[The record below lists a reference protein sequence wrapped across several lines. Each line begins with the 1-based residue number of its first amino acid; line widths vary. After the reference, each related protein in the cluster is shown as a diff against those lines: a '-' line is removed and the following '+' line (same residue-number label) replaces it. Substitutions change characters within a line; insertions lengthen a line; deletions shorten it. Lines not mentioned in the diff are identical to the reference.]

1 MDEAAPLRKNSSSP
15 FGKKNGRKSDDQKH
29 HVKSKKSKL
38 RLVAI
43 SIGAVLLFAGLSL
56 AGLLIYKSNT
66 NSSIDN
72 GRYQAVFL
80 SNGQVY
86 FGKLHTY
93 NGEYM
98 KLSNI
103 YYLQTKTTTD
113 TSSNNPQTT
122 SSQSDANVQLI
133 KLGSEIHG
141 PDDEMVIS
149 KDQILFFENLKKDSQ
164 VTKSIEKYNKPS

>member
-1 MDEAAPLRKNSSSP
+1 MDENVPVRANNANSTTRHAGHRPDGHKHAKPKN
-15 FGKKNGRKSDDQKH
+15 H
-29 HVKSKKSKL
+29 KL
-38 RLVAI
+38 KIIGI

-56 AGLLIYKSNT
+56 GVLLAYKSNT

-72 GRYQAVFL
+72 NRYQAVFL

-93 NGEYM
+93 NGSYM
-98 KLSNI
+98 KLNSI
-103 YYLQTKTTTD
+103 YYLQTK
-113 TSSNNPQTT
+113 SAAASENPQAT
-122 SSQSDANVQLI
+122 SDQAEANVQLI
-133 KLGSEIHG
+133 KLGSEVHG

-164 VTKSIEKYNKPS
+164 VSASIDKYNKPN